1 MFCAE
6 VTPPAASEYT
16 VISKTDNFLR
26 KDTKM
31 KSVVVLGGDM
41 RGVYCAGRLSREKG
55 YNVVVSGLKGRGEGG
70 KEERLPERADIL
82 VLPYV
87 SLISGKDGRMYI
99 SSMQADKG
107 IAFETA
113 AGLVKGGTA
122 VFCGRLPEQC
132 AKELTDRGAKLYDWF
147 SDEELTLK
155 NAALTAEGAAQII
168 TGESKDGV
176 GGSNI
181 LILGCGRVARACAK
195 LFRSMGGSVTIAAR
209 KESDRMFAVS
219 QGWSCAALDDIEA
232 WSRADVIVNTIPARV
247 IGEKELRSVK
257 PGGWI
262 LELASKPYGLD
273 FEEAERLGVRA
284 VLGSGLPGKFTPE
297 AAGEN
302 MACYVIKAAGGDLS
316 E

>member
-1 MFCAE
+1 
-6 VTPPAASEYT
+6 
-16 VISKTDNFLR
+16 
-26 KDTKM
+26 M

-41 RGVYCAGRLSREKG
+41 RGAYCAGRLSRERE
-55 YNVVVSGLKGRGEGG
+55 YNVVIAGLKGRAEGD
-70 KEERLPERADIL
+70 KEERLPEHADIL

-87 SLISGKDGRMYI
+87 SLTSGEDGRMYI
-99 SSMQADKG
+99 SSVQAG
-107 IAFETA
+107 ERISFESA
-113 AGLVKGGTA
+113 AGLVKRGTA

-132 AKELTDRGAKLYDWF
+132 AKALIDRGAKLYDWF

-176 GGSNI
+176 GGSDI

-195 LFRSMGGSVTIAAR
+195 LFCSMGGSVTVAAR
-209 KESDRMFAVS
+209 KESDRRFAVS
-219 QGWSCAALDDIEA
+219 QGWSGAALDDIDS
-232 WSRADVIVNTIPARV
+232 WRRADVIVNTIPARV
-247 IGEKELRSVK
+247 IGEEELRSVK

-273 FEEAERLGVRA
+273 FEEAKRLGVRA

>member
-195 LFRSMGGSVTIAAR
+195 LFHSMGGSVTIAAR

-273 FEEAERLGVRA
+273 FEEAEKLGVRA

-297 AAGEN
+297 VAGEN

>member
-1 MFCAE
+1 
-6 VTPPAASEYT
+6 
-16 VISKTDNFLR
+16 
-26 KDTKM
+26 M

-41 RGVYCAGRLSREKG
+41 RGAYCAGRLSRERE
-55 YNVVVSGLKGRGEGG
+55 YNVVIAGLKGRAEGD
-70 KEERLPERADIL
+70 KEERLPEHADIL

-87 SLISGKDGRMYI
+87 SLTSGEDGRMYI
-99 SSMQADKG
+99 SSMQADRRIPFE
-107 IAFETA
+107 IAV
-113 AGLVKGGTA
+113 GLVKSGTE
-122 VFCGRLPEQC
+122 VFCGRLPEEC
-132 AKELTDRGAKLYDWF
+132 AKELSDRGAKLYDWF
-147 SDEELTLK
+147 FDEELTLK

-181 LILGCGRVARACAK
+181 LMLGCGRVARACAK
-195 LFRSMGGSVTIAAR
+195 LFHSMGASVTVAAR
-209 KESDRMFAVS
+209 KESDRRLAVS
-219 QGWSCAALDDIEA
+219 QGWSCAALDDIAA

-273 FEEAERLGVRA
+273 FEEAKGLGVKA

>member
-70 KEERLPERADIL
+70 KEERLPERANIL

-195 LFRSMGGSVTIAAR
+195 LFHSMGGSVTIAAR

>member
-195 LFRSMGGSVTIAAR
+195 LFHSIGGSVTIAAR

-219 QGWSCAALDDIEA
+219 QGWSCAALDEIDA
-232 WSRADVIVNTIPARV
+232 WRRADVIVNTIPARV

>member
-1 MFCAE
+1 
-6 VTPPAASEYT
+6 
-16 VISKTDNFLR
+16 
-26 KDTKM
+26 
-31 KSVVVLGGDM
+31 M

-195 LFRSMGGSVTIAAR
+195 LFHSMGGSVTIAAR

>member
-1 MFCAE
+1 M
-6 VTPPAASEYT
+6 
-16 VISKTDNFLR
+16 
-26 KDTKM
+26 
-31 KSVVVLGGDM
+31 
-41 RGVYCAGRLSREKG
+41 
-55 YNVVVSGLKGRGEGG
+55 
-70 KEERLPERADIL
+70 
-82 VLPYV
+82 
-87 SLISGKDGRMYI
+87 
-99 SSMQADKG
+99 
-107 IAFETA
+107 
-113 AGLVKGGTA
+113 
-122 VFCGRLPEQC
+122 
-132 AKELTDRGAKLYDWF
+132 
-147 SDEELTLK
+147 
-155 NAALTAEGAAQII
+155 TAEGAAQII

-195 LFRSMGGSVTIAAR
+195 LFHSMGGSVTIAAR

-247 IGEKELRSVK
+247 IGEKELKNVK

-273 FEEAERLGVRA
+273 FEEAKRLGVRA
-284 VLGSGLPGKFTPE
+284 VLGSGLPGKSTPE

>member
-195 LFRSMGGSVTIAAR
+195 LFHSMGGSVTIAAR

-273 FEEAERLGVRA
+273 FGEAEKLGVRA

>member
-195 LFRSMGGSVTIAAR
+195 LFHSMGGSVTIAAR